1 MLREFIDFVE
11 GVLPSVSPD
20 LRDGAKN
27 AILQFK
33 QEEKDIQY
41 ISNEL
46 LEEVSQ
52 GDILSKVP
60 FSYYDENGLQS
71 SFSADAMIL
80 STSCNIDQKPKIVM
94 APVFPMDA
102 FNGNVGELKK
112 NTIFDYMY
120 IDDIKLRNHFV
131 DFSTLNTFNK
141 KLISDGLKTGKIIRK
156 VSLNQLGYYFLVIK
170 LTIYFMRKEDPDT
183 LGNRLENMNV

>member
-1 MLREFIDFVE
+1 MLREFIDFVDS
-11 GVLPSVSPD
+11 VLPSVSPD

-33 QEEKDIQY
+33 QEGKDIQHL
-41 ISNEL
+41 SNKL
-46 LEEVSQ
+46 LEEISQ

-60 FSYYDENGLQS
+60 FSYYDENGQQS
-71 SFSADAMIL
+71 FFSADAMIL

-94 APVFPMDA
+94 APVFPIEA
-102 FNGNVGELKK
+102 FKGNINELKK

-120 IDDIKLRNHFV
+120 IDDIKLKNKFV

-141 KLISDGLKTGKIIRK
+141 KLIFEGIKSGKVIRK
-156 VSLNQLGYYFLVIK
+156 ASLNQLGYYFLVIK
-170 LTIYFMRKEDPDT
+170 LTVYFMRKEDADT
-183 LGNRLENMNV
+183 LGSRLENMNI